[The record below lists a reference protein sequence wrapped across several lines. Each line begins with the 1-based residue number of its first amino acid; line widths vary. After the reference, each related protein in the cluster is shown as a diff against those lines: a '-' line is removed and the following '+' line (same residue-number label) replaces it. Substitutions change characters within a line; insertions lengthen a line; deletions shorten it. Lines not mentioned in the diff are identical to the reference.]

1 MRVRGEV
8 QVYGYGGGVAWMSVR
23 AERVVRTAI
32 PWAARAVRTAIPW
45 AARVVREAA
54 RALAGRGGGAG
65 GRRLAGLS
73 LLLGGGALVVLGL
86 MVVVTGTGL
95 SGALGMRVETFGRID
110 CRDTR
115 TQKGQTVRHC
125 FGESPAQQRANR
137 AELKQVDL
145 EMLRA
150 HLDGVPRTP
159 ELVRTRILFADHDGR
174 TDPDTVT
181 ATQVFDGGRWYAH
194 SSTLVGYGMI
204 PLLLG
209 RRRRPGAAT
218 GCVGGE
224 KARVRGS
231 RAVAGSGPRG
241 RMVSCSG
248 LPGAA
253 ARVWAV
259 SPKTLAPP
267 LPLR

>member
-1 MRVRGEV
+1 MDAGAGGTGGAGRTNGDPVGGEGRTRG
-8 QVYGYGGGVAWMSVR
+8 G
-23 AERVVRTAI
+23 
-32 PWAARAVRTAIPW
+32 ARP
-45 AARVVREAA
+45 
-54 RALAGRGGGAG
+54 AGRGGGAG

-150 HLDGVPRTP
+150 HLDGVPRAP
-159 ELVRTRILFADHDGR
+159 ELQRTRILFTDHDGR

-194 SSTLVGYGMI
+194 SSTLVGYGVI

-209 RRRRPGAAT
+209 AGTAAW
-218 GCVGGE
+218 GCY
-224 KARVRGS
+224 RL
-231 RAVAGSGPRG
+231 RG
-241 RMVSCSG
+241 RRE
-248 LPGAA
+248 GAGA
-253 ARVWAV
+253 G
-259 SPKTLAPP
+259 
-267 LPLR
+267 

>member
-1 MRVRGEV
+1 MDAGAGGTGGAGRTNGGPVGGEGRTRG
-8 QVYGYGGGVAWMSVR
+8 G
-23 AERVVRTAI
+23 
-32 PWAARAVRTAIPW
+32 ARP
-45 AARVVREAA
+45 
-54 RALAGRGGGAG
+54 AGRGGGAG

-150 HLDGVPRTP
+150 HLDGVPRSSYGPGSSSRTTTGG
-159 ELVRTRILFADHDGR
+159 RTRTPSPR
-174 TDPDTVT
+174 PRCST
-181 ATQVFDGGRWYAH
+181 AGGGTPTPRR
-194 SSTLVGYGMI
+194 SS
-204 PLLLG
+204 
-209 RRRRPGAAT
+209 AT
-218 GCVGGE
+218 
-224 KARVRGS
+224 A
-231 RAVAGSGPRG
+231 
-241 RMVSCSG
+241 
-248 LPGAA
+248 
-253 ARVWAV
+253 
-259 SPKTLAPP
+259 
-267 LPLR
+267 